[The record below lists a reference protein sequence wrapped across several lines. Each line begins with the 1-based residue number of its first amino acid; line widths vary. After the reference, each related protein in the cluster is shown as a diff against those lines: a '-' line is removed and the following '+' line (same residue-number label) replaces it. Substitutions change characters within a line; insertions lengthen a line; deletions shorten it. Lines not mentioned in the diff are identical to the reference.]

1 MDTVFKSLKE
11 HVYDYI
17 AREMSEGTLK
27 PNDKINEA
35 KVCDIL
41 KISRTPV
48 REALI
53 QLASEGIINMV
64 PRKGFY
70 INEVTLEDAVNLYL
84 LIGNLDGL
92 AARLSCPLLTK
103 DDYAEMQYYIDSMDL
118 AINSNKFDAY
128 VQQQRIFHEIY
139 INKCDNSILIDT
151 VSKLESKFISRN
163 YSDTDTDI
171 DLIKTNLI
179 ETNDE
184 HRKILALLKEN
195 KALEAEQYISKV
207 HWATNH
213 AHYDSLTNR

>member
-1 MDTVFKSLKE
+1 MDTVFKSLKD

-17 AREMSEGTLK
+17 ASEMSDGTLK

-70 INEVTLEDAVNLYL
+70 INEVTIQDAINLYL
-84 LIGNLDGL
+84 VVGNLDGL
-92 AARLSCPLLTK
+92 AARLSCPLLTE
-103 DDYAEMQYYIDSMDL
+103 DDYTEMQYYIDSMNL

-128 VQQQRIFHEIY
+128 VQQQKIFHEIY
-139 INKCDNSILIDT
+139 ISKCDNSILIDT
-151 VSKLESKFISRN
+151 ISKLESKFISRN
-163 YSDTDTDI
+163 YTHTENPSMSA
-171 DLIKTNLI
+171 DLH
-179 ETNDE
+179 ETNKE
-184 HRKILALLKEN
+184 HRKILSLLKDK
-195 KALEAEQYISKV
+195 KANEAEEYISKV
-207 HWATNH
+207 HWIVDN
-213 AHYDSLTNR
+213 AHFDSSTKK